1 MIQPLIADILV
12 ELIRALVVTAGGHE
26 EARVLI
32 TADEQRRA
40 NELADSVAL
49 ARLRTEKAA
58 GVLTAGVAE
67 AALEEV
73 TPTR

>member
-32 TADEQRRA
+32 TANEQRRA

-49 ARLRTEKAA
+49 ARLRTEKSD
-58 GVLTAGVAE
+58 LTGVAE
-67 AALEEV
+67 ATLEEV
-73 TPTR
+73 TPAR